1 MVEVIPAGFK
11 VAGLVQWLGFLVSNT
26 PAELRLR
33 RSPPPSRVPGT
44 AKTSTK
50 QCRIIYNQC
59 QPHRPPALFLNLRQH
74 HRRRRPL

>member
-44 AKTSTK
+44 AKTSTSSAELFTTNVS
-50 QCRIIYNQC
+50 RIV
-59 QPHRPPALFLNLRQH
+59 LR
-74 HRRRRPL
+74 LCS